1 MRILVIGKRGSMTN
15 WVEEALDGFAAA
27 GHEVHFCSTR
37 FSFVNKRIEQ
47 LFRPH
52 LISRIQKK
60 IAKARFRFDLILAI
74 CPEKMLPALLEAVAV
89 VPHRPPLLGWVG
101 HSMAERQAPTLN
113 LFDGLGYTDTA
124 FIDQHKQFGLT
135 PSAAYVPHAA
145 DLTLSAGARRNPN
158 PQLVFVGGGCAYRRS
173 ILAPLQHSVA
183 LYGPAWKD
191 SSAVAQH
198 ECNPRRIYRRELG
211 SVYARYAGT
220 LNLRNEGLVVNGLNQ
235 RHFTPAALGLLSVT
249 DAQKD
254 LELCF
259 DPGREALVYETPAE
273 LDDICIELKQH
284 PALAEE
290 IAQRG
295 RVRALAHHTYGKRL
309 ESFSA
314 LAGIA

>member
-15 WVEEALDGFAAA
+15 WVEEALDGFAAG
-27 GHEVHFCSTR
+27 GHDVHYFSTR
-37 FSFVNKRIEQ
+37 VAFVNKHIEL
-47 LFRPH
+47 LFRPY
-52 LISRIQKK
+52 LISRIEKK
-60 IAKARFRFDLILAI
+60 IAKARLSFDLILAI
-74 CPEKMLPALLEAVAV
+74 CPEKMLPALLEAVAA

-101 HSMAERQAPTLN
+101 HSMSETQAPALN

-124 FIDQHKQFGLT
+124 YIDQHKQFGLT
-135 PSAAYVPHAA
+135 PSAAYIPHAA
-145 DLTLSAGARRNPN
+145 DLTLSAVARQSPN

-173 ILAPLQHSVA
+173 ILAPLKHSVA

-191 SSAVAQH
+191 RSAVAQH

-211 SVYARYAGT
+211 PVYARYAGT
-220 LNLRNEGLVVNGLNQ
+220 LNFRNEGLVVNGLNQ

-259 DPGREALVYETPAE
+259 DPGREALVYKTPAQ
-273 LDDICIELKQH
+273 LDDICNELKRH
-284 PALAEE
+284 PAWAEE

-295 RVRALAHHTYGKRL
+295 RARTLAHHTYGKRL
-309 ESFSA
+309 DSFGA